1 MLIGVDASQLEW
13 RTLLE
18 LSRDPVGIAE
28 VLNGDDTHSLNQIA
42 FELPSRLIAKI
53 YLFRTIFRGSGW
65 SFANDPDF
73 MHVSSD
79 PKYWDSVNEK
89 FFKKYAGIDQC
100 HTAWSKLVIN
110 NQPLINPFGREWLIE
125 MKRDRFGELKLPL
138 TTLTNYPVQGTG
150 ADVMMVARV
159 SFARRLRNIVTNGRC
174 LMISTVHDSIVL
186 DVEDERDYQVLIN
199 LFHQVF
205 DDLPI
210 NFKKLFGYNWI
221 VPLPCET
228 KLGLNMKSMTK
239 IGRTDG

>member
-1 MLIGVDASQLEW
+1 MLIGCDGSQLEW
-13 RTLLE
+13 RVLLD

-28 VLNGDDTHSLNQIA
+28 VLNGDDTHSLNQVA

-79 PKYWDSVNEK
+79 PKYWDVVNEK
-89 FFKKYAGIDQC
+89 FFKKYDGIDKC
-100 HTAWSKLVIN
+100 HKAWADRVLKGVPLVS
-110 NQPLINPFGREWLIE
+110 PFGREWLIE
-125 MKRDRFGELKLPL
+125 MKRDRFGELKIPW
-138 TTLTNYPVQGTG
+138 TVLTNYEVQGTA

-159 SFARRLRNIVTNGRC
+159 SFARRLAALSTSGRC

-186 DVEDERDYQVLIN
+186 DVEDERDYQHLIN

-205 DDLPI
+205 DDLPK
-210 NFKKLFGYNWI
+210 NFKKLFGYDWV
-221 VPLPCET
+221 VPLDCEC
-228 KLGLNMKSMTK
+228 KMGMDMKNMSKVKRSD
-239 IGRTDG
+239 R